1 MADTTTSVGELRD
14 RVRQFVHAR
23 DWERFHAR
31 RDLAMAIS
39 IEASE
44 LLERFLWRGSET
56 PAGLSSEDRSAIAE
70 ELADVFIYGLSLA
83 NALEMD
89 LSEAMLAKLKKDEA
103 KYPPD
108 RYRGRARCVSLGR
121 LSRERRTVS

>member
-1 MADTTTSVGELRD
+1 
-14 RVRQFVHAR
+14 
-23 DWERFHAR
+23 
-31 RDLAMAIS
+31 MAIS

-44 LLERFLWRGSET
+44 LLELFLWQGSGS
-56 PAGLSSEDRSAIAE
+56 PAELSSELRSAVAD
-70 ELADVFIYGLSLA
+70 ELADVLIYGLSLA

-108 RYRGRARCVSLGR
+108 RYRGRAR
-121 LSRERRTVS
+121 

>member
-1 MADTTTSVGELRD
+1 MVDATTSVGELRE

-23 DWERFHAR
+23 DWEQFHAPK
-31 RDLAMAIS
+31 DLAMAIS

-44 LLERFLWRGSET
+44 LLELFLWQGSGSPEE
-56 PAGLSSEDRSAIAE
+56 LCSEDSSAVAD
-70 ELADVFIYGLSLA
+70 ELADVLIYGLSLA

-108 RYRGRARCVSLGR
+108 RYRGRAR
-121 LSRERRTVS
+121 

>member
-1 MADTTTSVGELRD
+1 
-14 RVRQFVHAR
+14 
-23 DWERFHAR
+23 
-31 RDLAMAIS
+31 MAIS

-44 LLERFLWRGSET
+44 LLERFLWRGSGT
-56 PAGLSSEDRSAIAE
+56 PAELSSEDRSAIAE
-70 ELADVFIYGLSLA
+70 ELADVLIYGLSLA

-108 RYRGRARCVSLGR
+108 RYRGRAR
-121 LSRERRTVS
+121 